1 MYAPLSQM
9 EAATQ
14 QQPQQPPQLLQQLL
28 QQQQQQ
34 QSSANAWKLKLVC
47 YAALLGA
54 LTLILMLTYQT
65 CVMCVLGIAV
75 ISLLLIQVPFMP
87 IVFGLSMF
95 VLLYHSVDYRSAT
108 VKVEVPLSNF
118 VYVPTVDDFRK
129 YVHMSAE
136 GADGIKSAAAVASS
150 ATPQTTTTPLWR
162 PYLPPHP

>member
-1 MYAPLSQM
+1 M
-9 EAATQ
+9 
-14 QQPQQPPQLLQQLL
+14 
-28 QQQQQQ
+28 QQ
-34 QSSANAWKLKLVC
+34 QSNTNAWKLKLVC
-47 YAALLGA
+47 YAALLSA
-54 LTLILMLTYQT
+54 LRLTLILMLTYQT
-65 CVMCVLGIAV
+65 WVLCVLGIAV

-136 GADGIKSAAAVASS
+136 GADGIKSAAVAAV
-150 ATPQTTTTPLWR
+150 TQPPPQTTQPLWR
-162 PYLPPHP
+162 PYLPHP